1 MKGLDLET
9 VSPGVPIVG
18 WLLDGPQPEFTDVV
32 SVARPWTVD
41 GQRVTE
47 VIRAEDYRGTQL
59 PGPERTVMRACR
71 QAGRG

>member
-18 WLLDGPQPEFTDVV
+18 WLLDGPQPEFTDVI
-32 SVARPWTVD
+32 SVARRWMAD

-47 VIRAEDYRGTQL
+47 VIRAEDYRGRPL
-59 PGPERTVMRACR
+59 ASPERTVMRACR
-71 QAGRG
+71 LAGRG

>member
-9 VSPGVPIVG
+9 VPPGVPIVG

-32 SVARPWTVD
+32 SVARRWMAD

-47 VIRAEDYRGTQL
+47 VIRAEDYRAM
-59 PGPERTVMRACR
+59 PMAGPERTVMRACGR
-71 QAGRG
+71 AGRG

>member
-32 SVARPWTVD
+32 SIARRWMAD

-47 VIRAEDYRGTQL
+47 VIRAEDYRGMPMAG
-59 PGPERTVMRACR
+59 PGRTVMRACGL
-71 QAGRG
+71 AGRG